1 MAREIAIKNATIF
14 AKAAYPPVSAW
25 EFKHITTEEAVR
37 DRLSASTI
45 YLVVQRPM
53 LWFDNVQPDLN
64 PITFDIVDGSGKC
77 MHCVLDVYDALGLG
91 TNEIIDLEFGY
102 HREETDTSRPL
113 RNVAAIRVY
122 RGGEFLA
129 WWSPAKL
136 LFEASTR
143 NLPLRA
149 AGDLDA
155 FIDYDVHYI
164 GQAYDQKVWKRL
176 KTHTKLQD
184 VLTEEDVRGEF
195 HKRPAL
201 EVSLI
206 TLEIIGFAE
215 HVIDARGPIAL
226 PSPYEPILHSF
237 ETDPPDDEAAAFYSP
252 WLMDGDPRATNELE
266 VMLIQLFE
274 PKYNDTKYFKY
285 PDIANGTRSAGF
297 TYTDMAVTDFPF
309 RLRDARGE
317 EPLQDAD

>member
-1 MAREIAIKNATIF
+1 MVHKVAIKNVTIL

-25 EFKHITTEEAVR
+25 EFKYVTTEEAVR
-37 DRLSASTI
+37 DRLTGSTI
-45 YLVVQRPM
+45 YIVVQRPM
-53 LWFDNVQPDLN
+53 LWFDNVQPDQN

-77 MHCVLDVYDALGLG
+77 MHCQLDVYNALGLG
-91 TNEIIDLEFGY
+91 ADETIDLEFGY
-102 HREETDTSRPL
+102 HRGEVDMSRPL
-113 RNVAAIRVY
+113 RHVAAIRIY
-122 RGGEFLA
+122 RDAEFLV
-129 WWSPAKL
+129 WWSPAKI

-149 AGDLDA
+149 SGDLDA

-184 VLTEEDVRGEF
+184 VLTEEDVRGDF

-206 TLEIIGFAE
+206 TLEIIGYAE
-215 HVIDARGPIAL
+215 HVIEAAGMIVL
-226 PSPYEPILHSF
+226 PSSYVPILHSF
-237 ETDPPDDEAAAFYSP
+237 ETDPPGDDLAAFHRP
-252 WLMDGDPRATNELE
+252 WLVDGDPRATNELE
-266 VMLIQLFE
+266 AMLIRLFD
-274 PKYNDTKYFKY
+274 PKYNDTKYLKY
-285 PDIANGTRSAGF
+285 PDIANGTRSAGY
-297 TYTDMAVTDFPF
+297 TYADMAVTDFPF